1 LLAIE
6 EEFFDVEIVSEHDP
20 RFWGFETQEEWDAAM
35 EAIADQHEREFYDD
49 VVKFIRGEP
58 NNIKPGTVGMIEAEI
73 AKRLVAESPDLLAMD
88 KRLELIKA
96 VATIYDR
103 DHAVRIQLS
112 EAEIAAVKM
121 LGTHEDDLPQA

>member
-1 LLAIE
+1 
-6 EEFFDVEIVSEHDP
+6 VEIVSEHDP